1 MILEKRDGLHML
13 VTITNKFE
21 MKLPEIIGDPLF
33 ANMNSSLLYMISNA
47 GSQEVRGGVFF
58 SSQTHY

>member
-1 MILEKRDGLHML
+1 MILEKRGDLHML

-21 MKLPEIIGDPLF
+21 MKVPEIIGDPLF

-47 GSQEVRGGVFF
+47 GSKKCVGIFF
-58 SSQTHY
+58 SNQTHY